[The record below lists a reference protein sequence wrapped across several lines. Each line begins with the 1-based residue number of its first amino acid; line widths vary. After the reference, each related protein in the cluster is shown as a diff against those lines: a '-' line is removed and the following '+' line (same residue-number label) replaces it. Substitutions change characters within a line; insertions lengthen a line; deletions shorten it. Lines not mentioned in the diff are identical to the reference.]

1 MAASKA
7 RISNNQ
13 YKDHKAFVHAN
24 AQITYFKI
32 LVYQRKKKK
41 TVLLLWQMPNSVFFY
56 KSFLVVFYTC
66 VLYNI

>member
-24 AQITYFKI
+24 AQITYYIQNFSVSREEKKNCLVALTDAKQCFFLQIFSCCI
-32 LVYQRKKKK
+32 LH
-41 TVLLLWQMPNSVFFY
+41 L
-56 KSFLVVFYTC
+56 C
-66 VLYNI
+66 VI